1 MLLMANVGVVFAA
14 VVVVVCVI
22 ILIRVLLLAGRFV
35 RAVEKIAEKMDKKA

>member
-1 MLLMANVGVVFAA
+1 MLLTANFNAVFAV

-35 RAVEKIAEKMDKKA
+35 RSVEKIAEKMDKKA